1 MKVIK
6 PRSRTVGIGE
16 AKAHFSKLVRGA
28 TRGEEWIITERGR
41 PVARLG
47 LIERGQTSL
56 EDRVRM
62 LERAGSIE
70 PATMMRP
77 LPPPLPLE
85 SGLATRFLN
94 DDRG

>member
-1 MKVIK
+1 MKVTK
-6 PRSRTVGIGE
+6 PRSRTAGIGE

-47 LIERGQTSL
+47 PMERGQGSV
-56 EDRVRM
+56 EDRLRM
-62 LERAGSIE
+62 LERAGSLE
-70 PATMMRP
+70 PATATHP

-85 SGLATRFLN
+85 PGLAMRFLN